1 MNAFISMA
9 LFALVASI
17 TPGPVNIVGLGIG
30 ASHGFR
36 ASQRHIFGA
45 SAGFVLLL
53 LLIGLGLRE
62 VLVAMPFL
70 VVFAQWAGMLFL
82 VYVAWKLARDDGHLS
97 MNEDG
102 KPPSVLLA
110 AAMQWLN
117 PKAWMAAI
125 AGVALF
131 VAHGDA
137 ALVLQF
143 ATIYF
148 VVCYV
153 SMACWAYAGAF
164 LRRFLNNTAAIR
176 AFNRVMA
183 LLLIGSAVSLLPY

>member
-17 TPGPVNIVGLGIG
+17 TPGPVNIVGLAIG

-36 ASQRHIFGA
+36 VSQRHVFGA

-53 LLIGLGLRE
+53 LLIGFGLRE

-70 VVFAQWAGMLFL
+70 VVFAQWAGTLFL
-82 VYVAWKLARDDGHLS
+82 IYVAWKLALDDGRLS
-97 MNEDG
+97 MNQGG
-102 KPPSVLLA
+102 KPPSVALG

-117 PKAWMAAI
+117 PKAWLAAI
-125 AGVALF
+125 AGIALF
-131 VAHGDA
+131 VGDGEP

-143 ATIYF
+143 GAIYF

-153 SMACWAYAGAF
+153 SMACWAYAGSF
-164 LRRFLNNTAAIR
+164 LRRFLGNTAAIR

-183 LLLIGSAVSLLPY
+183 LLLIGSAVSLLPH